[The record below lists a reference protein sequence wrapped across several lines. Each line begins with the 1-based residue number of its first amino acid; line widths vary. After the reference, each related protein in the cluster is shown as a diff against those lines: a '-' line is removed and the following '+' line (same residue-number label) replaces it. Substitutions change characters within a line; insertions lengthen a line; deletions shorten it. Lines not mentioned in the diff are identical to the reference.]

1 MGLLCLYILQQLY
14 CGSLHKINNF
24 KSKTGIK
31 TDASIHNIR
40 VIPIHL
46 GGVILNQIMQ
56 TQQISQLVNQLMRQT
71 EQASVQYQQLLKQE
85 QMNAMQLEQIAQREQ
100 QAAQV
105 IQTALQGH
113 QTAMQQLQQINSM
126 CSQLSSAASF
136 TPSYMNNQNIAS
148 QYSNFA
154 QH

>member
-1 MGLLCLYILQQLY
+1 MLQQLY
-14 CGSLHKINNF
+14 YVTLHKINNF

-31 TDASIHNIR
+31 PNASIHNSR

-46 GGVILNQIMQ
+46 GGVILNQITQ

-71 EQASVQYQQLLKQE
+71 EQASLQYQHLLQQE
-85 QMNAMQLEQIAQREQ
+85 EMNARQLEQIAQREQ
-100 QAAQV
+100 QAAQI

-136 TPSYMNNQNIAS
+136 TPNYMNNQNIAG
-148 QYSNFA
+148 QFSNFT

>member
-1 MGLLCLYILQQLY
+1 MGLLCFYILQQLY
-14 CGSLHKINNF
+14 CRSLHKINNF

-31 TDASIHNIR
+31 TNASIHNIR

-46 GGVILNQIMQ
+46 GGVILNQITQ

-71 EQASVQYQQLLKQE
+71 EQASMQYQQLLKQE
-85 QMNAMQLEQIAQREQ
+85 EMNAMQLEQIAQREH
-100 QAAQV
+100 QAAQ
-105 IQTALQGH
+105 IIHTALQGH

-126 CSQLSSAASF
+126 CNQLSSTASL
-136 TPSYMNNQNIAS
+136 TPSYMSNQSNAG
-148 QYSNFA
+148 QYSNYA